1 MYNYFLRKLR
11 RVLDKFPGI
20 HLVTREA
27 NMVADGL
34 AKWAYTREA
43 LFECRQ
49 LGELPRSIQK
59 LIFFDRIG
67 LPYVCSKCT

>member
-1 MYNYFLRKLR
+1 
-11 RVLDKFPGI
+11 
-20 HLVTREA
+20 
-27 NMVADGL
+27 MVADGL

-43 LFECRQ
+43 LVECRQ

-59 LIFFDRIG
+59 LIFVDRIG